1 MKQPPYFDTQNGQK
15 QNGGSVDKYDYDS
28 PDFYAAVENLA
39 MNGATNEEIA
49 VGLNKVI
56 GTSITPQVFDAMV
69 RGEYNVWSDEQNNTR
84 GARLRTVLE
93 SARLDTNRIVKATYL
108 KTALGRNVTRTVTTV
123 KRRMR
128 IDGQYTDDEDIQ
140 TTEVISGIAP
150 NMQALATWL
159 YHHDAE
165 WRKVTK
171 GQDFETSADAPPT
184 GTHVKK
190 GIDITS
196 WIDQEITNNN
206 INQTNE
212 ENNDNDGQHPSN

>member
-1 MKQPPYFDTQNGQK
+1 MKQPPYFDTENGQV

-28 PDFYAAVENLA
+28 SDFYAAVENLA
-39 MNGATNEEIA
+39 VNGATNEEIA
-49 VGLNKVI
+49 VGLNKLI
-56 GTSITPQVFDAMV
+56 GTSLTPSRFNRMV
-69 RGEYNVWSDEQNNTR
+69 RGDNETWTDEQNATR

-93 SARLDTNRIVKATYL
+93 SARLDTNRIIKATYL
-108 KTALGRNVTRTVTTV
+108 KTALGRNVTKTVTTV

-128 IDGQYTDDEDIQ
+128 IDGQYTDNEEVQ
-140 TTEVISGIAP
+140 TTEVVSGIAP

-159 YHHDAE
+159 YHHDSE

-171 GQDFETSADAPPT
+171 GQDFETSPDAPPT

-196 WIDQEITNNN
+196 WIDQEMTEKE
-206 INQTNE
+206 TNE
-212 ENNDNDGQHPSN
+212 EQIPQ

>member
-1 MKQPPYFDTQNGQK
+1 MKQPPYFDTENNQI
-15 QNGGSVDKYDYDS
+15 QNGGSVDKINYDS

-39 MNGATNEEIA
+39 VNGATNEEIA

-56 GTSITPQVFDAMV
+56 GTSLTPSRFNQMV
-69 RGEYNVWSDEQNNTR
+69 RGDYECWTGEQNATR
-84 GARLRTVLE
+84 GARLRAVLE

-108 KTALGRNVTRTVTTV
+108 KTALGRNVTKTVTTV

-128 IDGQYTDDEDIQ
+128 IDGQYTDNEEVQ

-171 GQDFETSADAPPT
+171 GQDFETSPDAPPT

-196 WIDQEITNNN
+196 WIDQEMTNKEANSA
-206 INQTNE
+206 E
-212 ENNDNDGQHPSN
+212 EDSDEEQIPQ

>member
-1 MKQPPYFDTQNGQK
+1 MKQPPYFDTDNGHI
-15 QNGGSVDKYDYDS
+15 QNGGNVDRYDYDS

-49 VGLNKVI
+49 VGLNKLI
-56 GTSITPQVFDAMV
+56 GTSIDPGHFNDMV
-69 RGEYNVWSDEQNNTR
+69 RGAYEPWSDEKNAER
-84 GARLRTVLE
+84 GARLRVVLE

-108 KTALGRNVTRTVTTV
+108 KTALGRNTTKTVTTV

-165 WRKVTK
+165 WRRVTK
-171 GQDFETSADAPPT
+171 GQDFETSPDAPPT

-196 WIDQEITNNN
+196 WIDQEMINKST
-206 INQTNE
+206 NQTNE
-212 ENNDNDGQHPSN
+212 ESNDKD